1 MFLHQLISSSPLVE
15 LGLYCI
21 QLQDER
27 DWSFIVESMDL
38 SLLEILDTGSV
49 STGQLF
55 LSTHAS
61 DLFFFEDGS
70 SSQRYKVCQGSPA
83 RSPSGHRPFV
93 GEEAFEPPET
103 LALLYNSGSVY

>member
-27 DWSFIVESMDL
+27 DWSLIVESMDL

-49 STGQLF
+49 APVSSFYQRTHWTFLF
-55 LSTHAS
+55 
-61 DLFFFEDGS
+61 
-70 SSQRYKVCQGSPA
+70 
-83 RSPSGHRPFV
+83 
-93 GEEAFEPPET
+93 
-103 LALLYNSGSVY
+103 